1 MDPVLAYVVKLLV
14 GLSGLMR
21 PYLSEIGLSM
31 VATLL
36 VIYGNDISLFVKQ
49 QIGSLK
55 YFLRLTLFVLFCA
68 IGFGIITAYLTP
80 LFVSWLSHISNVW
93 LGIAV
98 IVTYYII
105 GLLAQKKG
113 LI

>member
-1 MDPVLAYVVKLLV
+1 MDPVLAYVVKILV

-31 VATLL
+31 AATLL
-36 VIYGNDISLFVKQ
+36 VIFGNDISLFVKS

-68 IGFGIITAYLTP
+68 VGFGLITAYLTP
-80 LFVSWLSHISNVW
+80 LMVSWLAHISNVW
-93 LGIAV
+93 LGLSIIAV
-98 IVTYYII
+98 YYVI

>member
-80 LFVSWLSHISNVW
+80 LFVSWLSHISNIW
-93 LGIAV
+93 LGLAV
-98 IVTYYII
+98 ICVYYVI